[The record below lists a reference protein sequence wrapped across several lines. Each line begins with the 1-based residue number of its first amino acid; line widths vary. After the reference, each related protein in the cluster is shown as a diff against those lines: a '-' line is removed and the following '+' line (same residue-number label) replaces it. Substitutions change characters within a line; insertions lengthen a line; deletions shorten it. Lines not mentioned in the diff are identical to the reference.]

1 MGEVLSNRQ
10 GDRSFLGG
18 GRRASTLRARV
29 RASKKYL
36 AWLAVS
42 ADVAFPSEVS
52 HLTGFLES
60 RHSEPCN
67 RGALKAAHQCMA
79 FLEDVAG
86 IDEKLTTNALYTVVY
101 RELLQPRRTPR
112 QAPRYPVAVLE
123 SLEELVLTESA
134 TFFLR
139 VYAWWLLLQ
148 CWGTLRFA
156 DHRGLNPGRD
166 FEVRGNALEARLT
179 HSMPTETYVRKL
191 NWLSFGWQL
200 LTKKADF
207 QRDYLLPAPS
217 GNLKGC
223 QHRELRYDT
232 AYALQKRVMDVLVS
246 DGQKLFAHGADHF
259 WNPHSGRNYLPSAAD
274 ALNVD
279 KSDRDMLGGWTA
291 QESDRYN
298 RVARLRSQRLSP
310 TVRNTTLFS
319 KGTPSRSC
327 ACSCR
332 NKVAT
337 PKYKPS
343 TSRRSQDVP
352 LLSSRVSKRSQK
364 KKACRNKWNRET
376 CNNWKKMRLIKSWRQ
391 RDGQM
396 CGGDSRLRTL
406 TDLRSLATNPKKL
419 EDSSERVCSR
429 DSTSPPARRKESR
442 LCISSDHAT

>member
-1 MGEVLSNRQ
+1 MGTKTPMGEVLSNRQ

-36 AWLAVS
+36 ALLAVS
-42 ADVAFPSEVS
+42 ADVAFPSVS
-52 HLTGFLES
+52 HLIGFLES
-60 RHSEPCN
+60 RHSDPCN

-101 RELLQPRRTPR
+101 RELLATAQPGRTPR
-112 QAPRYPVAVLE
+112 QARRYPLAVLE
-123 SLEELVLTESA
+123 SLEELVLSESA

-179 HSMPTETYVRKL
+179 HSKTIGADRNLSHRMVVVSEQCYVRKP
-191 NWLSFGWQL
+191 NWLSCGWQL
-200 LTKKADF
+200 LSKKADF

-223 QHRELRYDT
+223 QKRELRYDT
-232 AYALQKRVMDVLVS
+232 AYGLQRRVMDVLVS
-246 DGQKLFAHGADHF
+246 DGQKLFAHGAGHF
-259 WNPHSGRNYLPSAAD
+259 WSPHSGRNFVPSAAG

-279 KSDRDMLGGWTA
+279 KSDRDMLGGWMA

-298 RVARLRSQRLSP
+298 RVARARIRAVQAQVAK
-310 TVRNTTLFS
+310 TFS
-319 KGTPSRSC
+319 
-327 ACSCR
+327 
-332 NKVAT
+332 
-337 PKYKPS
+337 
-343 TSRRSQDVP
+343 
-352 LLSSRVSKRSQK
+352 
-364 KKACRNKWNRET
+364 
-376 CNNWKKMRLIKSWRQ
+376 
-391 RDGQM
+391 
-396 CGGDSRLRTL
+396 
-406 TDLRSLATNPKKL
+406 
-419 EDSSERVCSR
+419 
-429 DSTSPPARRKESR
+429 
-442 LCISSDHAT
+442 